1 MKKPPIPK
9 KIKKTFVAHEDER
22 IDWYHWLRDDSRQ
35 DKEVLEYLSKENKY
49 TEYWFKSNNVNSKKI
64 FQRYKKAL
72 PSFEI
77 GFKTKIDNYEY
88 YSTSSLSQEHR
99 KYYQQHNKKKKLILD
114 VNKFAKGEDYYDIS
128 SIYPSRNHK
137 FLAFGEDKSGRR
149 EFSIIVKDI
158 NQNKILEKN
167 ECSSTGTIIW
177 NKSSSGYFYLTKDPN
192 TLVTDSLYFHKIGE
206 NIKKDRLI
214 YKESDKQFNL
224 SISLSRTKKY
234 IFLQI
239 SKTESNE
246 IRYLDLNNENLNV
259 KCFLKRKNKHLYY
272 IDDTPENFLYFEQ

>member
-99 KYYQQHNKKKKLILD
+99 KYYQQSNKKKKLILD
-114 VNKFAKGEDYYDIS
+114 VNKYAKGEDYYDIS

-158 NQNKILEKN
+158 NQNKILEKMN
-167 ECSSTGTIIW
+167 VRQPEQLFG
-177 NKSSSGYFYLTKDPN
+177 
-192 TLVTDSLYFHKIGE
+192 
-206 NIKKDRLI
+206 IKAPVD
-214 YKESDKQFNL
+214 
-224 SISLSRTKKY
+224 
-234 IFLQI
+234 IFILQ
-239 SKTESNE
+239 KTQV
-246 IRYLDLNNENLNV
+246 L
-259 KCFLKRKNKHLYY
+259 
-272 IDDTPENFLYFEQ
+272 